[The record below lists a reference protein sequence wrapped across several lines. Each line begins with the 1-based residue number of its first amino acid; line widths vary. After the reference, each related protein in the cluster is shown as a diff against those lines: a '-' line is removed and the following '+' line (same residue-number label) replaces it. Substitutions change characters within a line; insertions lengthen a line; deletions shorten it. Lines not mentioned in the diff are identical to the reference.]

1 MDEIGAQE
9 KHQQRNEHEKPSL
22 RVVMLHYKDDPEMGG
37 SVRVGQHIANHV
49 DHQDIE
55 THIVFVY
62 EGPGPVAA
70 VSDVPC
76 HFPRVDGRYDVGG
89 WLQVRNLIREID
101 PDVLHFQDPLTTLRA
116 FLADLPAVTLTH
128 CHGRPL
134 HAPQSLVEKAK
145 RNWRRYTTDQYVCI
159 DPVAAETLK
168 DFGFAREGQCVV
180 LPNAVDVDRWQD
192 LPSTTDARSTL
203 SLPQDVNLMGMVGRL
218 IEPKGFPDLF
228 RLLQM
233 MPSSWHAMFAG
244 DGGDRTRMERT
255 AEKKG
260 IRDRMHFV
268 GALDDVRPAYAAMDA
283 YVFLCQHEPFG
294 LVLAEAM
301 ASGVPLFGLHGMGE
315 YRALDPP
322 LINDQVATFFEREDP
337 ERFLDPEEED
347 VPESDAILDR
357 LREALLSFDPHSPA
371 AKSQIEAAREHV
383 RTHFD
388 VSIQARRMTRIYKQV
403 ANGK

>member
-1 MDEIGAQE
+1 
-9 KHQQRNEHEKPSL
+9 
-22 RVVMLHYKDDPEMGG
+22 MLHYKDDPEMGG
-37 SVRVGQHIANHV
+37 SIRVGQHIANHV
-49 DHQDIE
+49 DSERIE
-55 THIVFVY
+55 AHIVFVY

-70 VSDVPC
+70 ASDVPC
-76 HFPRVDGRYDVGG
+76 HFPRVGNRYDVRG
-89 WLQVRNLIREID
+89 WLRVRDLIQEMG
-101 PDVLHFQDPLTTLRA
+101 PDVLHFQDPLTTLRVFFA
-116 FLADLPAVTLTH
+116 GIPAVRLTH

-134 HAPQSLVEKAK
+134 HSPQSFVEKAK
-145 RNWRRYTTDQYVCI
+145 RTWRRYTTDTYVCI

-168 DFGFAREGQCVV
+168 EFGFAQEGQCVV
-180 LPNAVDVDRWQD
+180 LPNAIDVQRWQD
-192 LPSTTDARSTL
+192 LPSSQEARSML
-203 SLPQDVNLMGMVGRL
+203 DLPEDVNLMGMVGRL

-228 RLLQM
+228 RLLQK

-244 DGGDRTRMERT
+244 DGGDRAPMERK
-255 AEKKG
+255 AEQKG

-322 LINDQVATFFEREDP
+322 LINDDVATFFERDDP
-337 ERFLDPEEED
+337 KRFLDSEEED
-347 VPESDAILDR
+347 VPESDEILDQ
-357 LREALLSFDPHSPA
+357 LREALLSFAPSSPEGR
-371 AKSQIEAAREHV
+371 KQIEAAREHV

-388 VSIQARRMTRIYKQV
+388 VSIQAERMTTIYQNV
-403 ANGK
+403 VDGAAE